1 KRLTGGPPVLVTRI
15 STWPNRSIVR
25 RYQSSTAPAEETSTT
40 TASASPSDSTSDRAF
55 SSSEAERAQI
65 ETLQPSCANAIAQ
78 AFPRPFPAAATIA
91 TRSLIPRSIFTLLK
105 KALGTRRFQRA
116 LGKYA
121 IYFQLVYRS
130 RARWKRRVPK
140 NKKRWLNARCAN
152 SHLCLEGL
160 AELRV

>member
-1 KRLTGGPPVLVTRI
+1 M
-15 STWPNRSIVR
+15 
-25 RYQSSTAPAEETSTT
+25 
-40 TASASPSDSTSDRAF
+40 ASVSPLNPISDRVF
-55 SSSEAERAQI
+55 SSSEAEREHI

-78 AFPRPFPAAATIA
+78 AFPMPLLAAATMA
-91 TRSLIPRSIFTLLK
+91 TRSLIPRSIFILLK

-140 NKKRWLNARCAN
+140 NKKRWQIGRA
-152 SHLCLEGL
+152 H
-160 AELRV
+160 V